1 MSKEASNPEGP
12 QAAEPIPYK
21 LTYKL
26 TESGGHVFVIA
37 DLVAPDPQALEWA
50 IESYFRSYPREGYA
64 TEITMED
71 PENGRATIRRYAT
84 CD

>member
-1 MSKEASNPEGP
+1 MPKEASNSKGP
-12 QAAEPIPYK
+12 GPTVPVP
-21 LTYKL
+21 YKL

-37 DLVAPDPQALEWA
+37 DIVAPDPQTLEWA